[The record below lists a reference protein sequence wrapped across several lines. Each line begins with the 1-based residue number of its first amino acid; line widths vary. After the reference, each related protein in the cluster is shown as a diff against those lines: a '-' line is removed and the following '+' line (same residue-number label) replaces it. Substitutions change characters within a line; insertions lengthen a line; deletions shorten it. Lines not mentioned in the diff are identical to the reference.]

1 MIFLKALLISSFILS
16 FALFVSNSDAIFV
29 NEFMPSPNDTCSQC
43 SEWMEVTSDQNE
55 SLENITV
62 DTGETALTRLNGT
75 ILRGEFIIITRNMSV
90 FSDIWKT
97 KGITFFENSKMR
109 LTDAG
114 DKISVFNDTNELQ
127 HIEYSNA
134 IKNVSYGLCG
144 NITVRQNT
152 STPGF
157 PNICSSGEKNETSNQ
172 TNATSSACDFRVWI
186 DGDQIFTSENHEY
199 SLKVEDNLG
208 GDYETEVEYWI
219 EDMFGEIVR
228 SKVKTNNTGSN
239 KSWEPPDIVG
249 TEAYVIRA
257 SITGESCNDTDMSNN
272 YAEKIVVYRGKQ
284 AETNSNLEVLD
295 VGAGKDNMAKFGDV
309 INIRMNVFKGNTGK
323 SAIDVWLENA
333 DGIKLGRT
341 SFSVY
346 DRFSNYSLAIPLQ
359 INPNC
364 GQELP
369 GGTYFVK
376 AEGIDSYDEEEIAI
390 QGESTNFCKTKTIQT
405 SGPCSC
411 TPCNAEKKNDTS
423 KNTSS
428 KKSEKI
434 TINETGKNITNKT
447 NVTGAIKKETIS
459 QKENQTQNES
469 NPVKTSKIPT
479 GSIVSK
485 TGENWFSSSINGML
499 NFFKNLFKL

>member
-1 MIFLKALLISSFILS
+1 MT
-16 FALFVSNSDAIFV
+16 SNSCD
-29 NEFMPSPNDTCSQC
+29 
-43 SEWMEVTSDQNE
+43 
-55 SLENITV
+55 L
-62 DTGETALTRLNGT
+62 RL
-75 ILRGEFIIITRNMSV
+75 
-90 FSDIWKT
+90 W
-97 KGITFFENSKMR
+97 
-109 LTDAG
+109 
-114 DKISVFNDTNELQ
+114 
-127 HIEYSNA
+127 IEA
-134 IKNVSYGLCG
+134 DHV
-144 NITVRQNT
+144 
-152 STPGF
+152 
-157 PNICSSGEKNETSNQ
+157 
-172 TNATSSACDFRVWI
+172 
-186 DGDQIFTSENHEY
+186 FTSENHGY
-199 SLKVEDNLG
+199 SLNAEDNLG

-239 KSWEPPDIVG
+239 KSWEPPDVFG

-346 DRFSNYSLAIPLQ
+346 DRFSNYSLSIPLQ

-369 GGTYFVK
+369 RGTYFVK